1 MGAYTCKR
9 TKEPHQFQATMSRCG
24 SWIVLS
30 RCCLD
35 MKKPHRSRQ
44 STDRA
49 AADGVHTKD
58 SPNRRSEFRKRFE
71 LPLSL
76 CCIQTHGR
84 RFLLAKPP
92 FYWAFLGVVCSIPCD
107 LPYGLRHHV

>member
-49 AADGVHTKD
+49 AAERRAHQGFAQEAVRISKKIRASGAVRSPGVTGDK
-58 SPNRRSEFRKRFE
+58 
-71 LPLSL
+71 L
-76 CCIQTHGR
+76 CQVARIGR
-84 RFLLAKPP
+84 RRIGSRK
-92 FYWAFLGVVCSIPCD
+92 S
-107 LPYGLRHHV
+107 RS